1 MTKRFCSV
9 VMITCVGA
17 AGWSPI
23 ARADENPIHVPMAR
37 VGVTAKDVTVR
48 VDHRDR
54 PDDPWRRAC
63 DSPCGVVLPLAG
75 EYRIN
80 GGEPFRLHG
89 NDGGAIELAY
99 RGRSSTG
106 IGSIL
111 IGVGAVALPLGV
123 LLIARSGAEDGWAAG
138 EDSRNVGI
146 IAAIVGGLTLFSGIA
161 SIARAGPAIT
171 QVASV
176 SREPTWV
183 APRVLA
189 ARRSEM
195 MLPLFSF

>member
-1 MTKRFCSV
+1 MMKRFCSV

-17 AGWSPI
+17 AGWSPT
-23 ARADENPIHVPMAR
+23 ARADENPIHVPTAR
-37 VGVTAKDVTVR
+37 VGVTATDVTVR
-48 VDHRDR
+48 VDRRDG
-54 PDDPWRRAC
+54 PDDPWRHAC
-63 DSPCGVVLPLAG
+63 DSPCDIVLPLAG

-80 GGEPFRLHG
+80 GGEPFRLRG

-99 RGRSSTG
+99 RGPSSTG

-123 LLIARSGAEDGWAAG
+123 LMIARSGAKDGWAAG
-138 EDSRNVGI
+138 DDSRNVGI
-146 IAAIVGGLTLFSGIA
+146 ITAIVGGLSLLSGIV
-161 SIARAGPAIT
+161 SVARAGSAIT
-171 QVASV
+171 QVASA

-189 ARRSEM
+189 MRRAEM
-195 MLPLFSF
+195 MVPLFSF